1 MRDGQFANG
10 ESQMNDLSTRSA
22 RASMD
27 FFAGLVAEKIIGQT
41 IRLVDTLRMAELL
54 DVSPSTV
61 ERLAAKGVIPKIKLG
76 DLTRYNPMQVIQ
88 SLEQKG
94 A

>member
-1 MRDGQFANG
+1 MRDGQLANG

-22 RASMD
+22 KASMD
-27 FFAGLVAEKIIGQT
+27 FFAGLVAEKIVDQT
-41 IRLVDTLRMAELL
+41 IRLVDT
-54 DVSPSTV
+54 
-61 ERLAAKGVIPKIKLG
+61 PKIKLG
-76 DLTRYNPMQVIQ
+76 DLTRYNPTQVIQ